1 MRRTR
6 MKQRSDNRQEGDA
19 AYRALSDQVRTE
31 HHGACQLG
39 PLIATAD
46 HSHRCIG
53 IQQGLH
59 HLRKQGQGGA
69 RILRANVMPSCN
81 PCNDWVEDN
90 PDDAL
95 DLGLVVLE
103 GDPRWNDLGKRAER
117 LAL

>member
-1 MRRTR
+1 MRARSP
-6 MKQRSDNRQEGDA
+6 QRQDGDA

-39 PLIATAD
+39 PLIETVDRA
-46 HSHRCIG
+46 HRCVK

-69 RILRANVMPSCN
+69 RVLRANVMPSCN
-81 PCNDWVEDN
+81 PCNDWVEDH
-90 PDDAL
+90 PTAAL
-95 DLGLVVLE
+95 DLRLVVLE

-117 LAL
+117 LAQ